1 MVHANQRR
9 RREGGNIFTFL
20 FGAVAV
26 VGIITATTMQLIS
39 GPIKTAS
46 RVNAL
51 NMAQAQMMA
60 AGRIMILDAATGS
73 NSGDADTD
81 GFIEPREYTTQ
92 VGGITGGGS
101 IPAAVGASRTDPWG
115 TLYGYCVWD
124 AGPTDNGKNDAGTG
138 TNLRLNGANN
148 TTDTVVAIISAGPNK
163 TFQTTCYAFDGA
175 GNDGVVTTPPSDD
188 IVMKYSYAEAL
199 AASGGIWA
207 IKAGVADTATIGK
220 SLEVTDP
227 AMGKYVGRNVA
238 DIARERGLSVDMP
251 GDIALGVELFCGG
264 HGCLLRVGSEGGCE
278 LDQVFGGCGA
288 CL

>member
-1 MVHANQRR
+1 MVLANHRR
-9 RREGGNIFTFL
+9 AREGGNIFTFL

-51 NMAQAQMMA
+51 NMAQAQMLA
-60 AGRIMILDAATGS
+60 AGRIMILDAATGA
-73 NSGDADTD
+73 NSGDVDTD
-81 GFIEPREYTTQ
+81 GFVEPREYTTQ
-92 VGGITGGGS
+92 TGGITGGGS

-115 TLYGYCVWD
+115 TLYAYCVWD
-124 AGPTDNGKNDAGTG
+124 AGPIDNGKNDAGSG
-138 TNLRLNGANN
+138 STNRLNGANN

-163 TFQTTCYAFDGA
+163 TFQTVCNAFDGA
-175 GNDGVVTTPPSDD
+175 GADGVVNTPPSDD

-199 AASGGIWA
+199 AAAGGLWA

-227 AMGKYVGRNVA
+227 ANSNAITASSR
-238 DIARERGLSVDMP
+238 
-251 GDIALGVELFCGG
+251 
-264 HGCLLRVGSEGGCE
+264 
-278 LDQVFGGCGA
+278 
-288 CL
+288 